1 MERNWTVAAWPDWA
15 INKSWWQPIFLQKY
29 PKCLATCWAILKS
42 IIFLSKT
49 DAVTLGQLMELIGLL
64 LFQHLV
70 TLNERKVYGRM
81 LSLAARNFDLKTKTF
96 RVWSFLKKKH
106 FHRLHATRMARPSG
120 QVFALSTS
128 RSSVR
133 GPFFERVIR
142 RSFIHFLKAS
152 ILSQSLWTFLN
163 FSSHFTE

>member
-1 MERNWTVAAWPDWA
+1 MATN
-15 INKSWWQPIFLQKY
+15 FLAKVPQMFGDLLGYSQKHN
-29 PKCLATCWAILKS
+29 
-42 IIFLSKT
+42 FLSKT
-49 DAVTLGQLMELIGLL
+49 DVVTLGQLMELIGLL